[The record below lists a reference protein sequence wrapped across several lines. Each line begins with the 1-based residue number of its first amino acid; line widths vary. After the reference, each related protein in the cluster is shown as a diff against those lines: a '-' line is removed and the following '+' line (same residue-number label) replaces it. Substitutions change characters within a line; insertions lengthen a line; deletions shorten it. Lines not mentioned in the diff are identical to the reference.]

1 MFPIQRQGEE
11 IAIMKR
17 IVKLFVVMV
26 ALAALAAPAW
36 SGGATE
42 YPSRSINAVCGFPPG
57 GPADVIGRGILPIL
71 QENIGQGIG
80 MTNMPGAA
88 GATAA
93 AHVVSQPADG
103 YTLYFGSEVMSVWQT
118 MGTMDLSYKDFICVK
133 LVSEAYPVLAVPPKS
148 QFNSAAEFIDY
159 AKAHPKE
166 LRIGTAGPGTV
177 PHVSGLL
184 LGQVLGCEFTFVP
197 FQGGRPAVT
206 AVMGGQVDATIEM
219 IQSMVEAYK
228 AGQLKILASFT
239 NTVIPDTENI
249 PALGKIKPELAPHLP
264 YGPYFGLFAPKG
276 TPDDVIKVLE
286 KGMEVAVKDPR
297 WIEYTKKMYLP
308 RIDVSGRAA
317 VKYLDEWTSRAAW
330 LLYDSGG
337 AKNSPADYGIPRP

>member
-1 MFPIQRQGEE
+1 MRTKKMI
-11 IAIMKR
+11 
-17 IVKLFVVMV
+17 KLFIGIVV
-26 ALAALAAPAW
+26 LAAIAAPVW
-36 SGGATE
+36 SSAEE
-42 YPSRSINAVCGFPPG
+42 YPTRSINAVIGFSPG
-57 GPADVIGRGILPIL
+57 GPTDVIGRGILPIL
-71 QENIGQGIG
+71 QEQLGQGIG
-80 MTNMPGAA
+80 ITNMPGAA
-88 GATAA
+88 GATGA
-93 AHVVSQPADG
+93 AHVLSQPADG
-103 YTLYFGSEVMSVWQT
+103 YTLYFGSEIMSIWQT

-133 LVSEAYPVLAVPPKS
+133 LVSEAYPVLAVPSKS

-177 PHVSGLL
+177 PHISGLL
-184 LGQVLGCEFTFVP
+184 LSQELGCELTFVP

-239 NTVIPDTENI
+239 NTEIPNTENI
-249 PALGKIKPELAPHLP
+249 PPMGKIKPELAPHLP

-286 KGMEVAVKDPR
+286 KGMDAAVQDPR

-308 RIDVSGRAA
+308 RVDYSGAET
-317 VKYLDEWTSRAAW
+317 VEYLDKWTSRAAW
-330 LLYDSGG
+330 LLYNSGG
-337 AKNSPADYGIPRP
+337 ATNSPADYGIERP